1 MKEILDATPV
11 ALHDREENW
20 IPDPRCNRRKLH
32 GSEIRRS
39 VENVSG

>member
-20 IPDPRCNRRKLH
+20 IPDQV
-32 GSEIRRS
+32 SDFS
-39 VENVSG
+39 VHVN